1 MSPQE
6 ILALLMLAGFMGMI
20 LVGIPVGISLAT
32 SGLLFGF
39 LGFGPSLFGLL
50 PSRIYG
56 VVTNYTLLAIPLFV
70 FMGVMLEKSKIADAL
85 LETLGHAMGGLRGGM
100 GIAIVLVG
108 VLMGAATGI
117 VGATVVTVGLLTLPV
132 LMRRGYS
139 RSVACGTICA
149 SGTLGQILPPS
160 LVLILLSDI
169 LGESVGSLFAAALF
183 PGLMLAAVYVIYLLV
198 LGMARPETMPPIP
211 QAERDGL
218 SGGELFFR
226 LIKSVAPT
234 ILLVFAVLGSII
246 GGVAAPT
253 EAASMGAAGSIVI
266 ALVSRRLD
274 RSVMAATLKGT
285 VSISA
290 MVFFILICAQP
301 FALAFRGLGG
311 EHLVE
316 ALFALIPGGLNAELL
331 FMMLLLFVLGF
342 FLEWIEISYIALPMF
357 LPIFQAAG
365 VDMVWL
371 GILVAMNLQASF
383 LTPPFGWA
391 LFFLK
396 GVAPPG
402 ITTRDIYI
410 GVLPFIGLQLVA
422 LGLLF
427 VFPQMATWLPAAIG
441 W

>member
-1 MSPQE
+1 MGGE
-6 ILALLMLAGFMGMI
+6 LLAVLMVVAFMTMLLAGF
-20 LVGIPVGISLAT
+20 PVALSLAV
-32 SGLLFGF
+32 SGLVFGY
-39 LGFGPSLFGLL
+39 LGFGDMLFGLL

-70 FMGVMLEKSKIADAL
+70 FMGVMLEKSRIADDML
-85 LETLGHAMGGLRGGM
+85 DVVGHAMGGLRGGM

-108 VLMGAATGI
+108 VLMGASTGI

-132 LMRRGYS
+132 LVRRGYS
-139 RSVACGTICA
+139 NSVSCGTICA

-169 LGESVGSLFAAALF
+169 LGESVGTLFAAAVF
-183 PGLMLAAVYVIYLLV
+183 PGLLLAATYVIYLLA
-198 LGMARPETMPPIP
+198 LGRLRPESVPPVP
-211 QAERDGL
+211 WGERAEV
-218 SGGELFFR
+218 SGGQLALR
-226 LIKSVAPT
+226 LLKSVLPT
-234 ILLVFAVLGSII
+234 IGLVVAVLGSII

-253 EAASMGAAGSIVI
+253 EAASMGAFGALAIAGV
-266 ALVSRRLD
+266 AGRLSRQT
-274 RSVMAATLKGT
+274 MKETLHGT
-285 VSISA
+285 VMISA

-301 FALAFRGLGG
+301 FSLAFRGLGG
-311 EHLVE
+311 EGLVE
-316 ALFALIPGGLNAELL
+316 RLFEWVPGGLYGDLL

-342 FLEWIEISYIALPMF
+342 FLEWIEISYIALPLF

-371 GILVAMNLQASF
+371 GMLVAMNLQTSF

-396 GVAPPG
+396 GVVPEG
-402 ITTRDIYI
+402 VTTRDIYA
-410 GVLPFIGLQLVA
+410 GVLPFIALQAVA
-422 LGLLF
+422 LAGVLA
-427 VFPQMATWLPAAIG
+427 FPAMATWLPEAIG

>member
-6 ILALLMLAGFMGMI
+6 VLALLMLAGFMGMI
-20 LVGIPVGISLAT
+20 LIGIPVGISLAT

-39 LGFGPSLFGLL
+39 LGFGSTLFDLL

-198 LGMARPETMPPIP
+198 LGMVRPETVPPIP
-211 QAERDGL
+211 QSERDSL
-218 SGGELFFR
+218 SGSDLLFR
-226 LIKSVAPT
+226 LVKSVAPT

-274 RSVMAATLKGT
+274 RPIMAATLKGT

-316 ALFALIPGGLNAELL
+316 ALFALLPGGLNAELL
-331 FMMLLLFVLGF
+331 FMMLLLFILGF

-365 VDMVWL
+365 VDMVWF

-396 GVAPPG
+396 GVSPPG

-410 GVLPFIGLQLVA
+410 GVLPFIALQLIG

-427 VFPQMATWLPAAIG
+427 IFPQMATWLPAALG

>member
-6 ILALLMLAGFMGMI
+6 ILAILMLVGFMGMI
-20 LVGIPVGISLAT
+20 LVGIPVGISLAV
-32 SGLLFGF
+32 SGLVFGF
-39 LGFGPSLFGLL
+39 MGFGPALFGLL

-70 FMGVMLEKSKIADAL
+70 FMGVMLEKSRIADAL

-132 LMRRGYS
+132 LMRRGYN
-139 RSVACGTICA
+139 RGVACGTICA

-198 LGMARPETMPPIP
+198 LGWIKPQTVPPIP
-211 QAERDGL
+211 REERDGV
-218 SGGELFFR
+218 SGGELVLR
-226 LIKSVAPT
+226 IAKSVAPT
-234 ILLVFAVLGSII
+234 LLLVFAVLGSII

-253 EAASMGAAGSIVI
+253 EAASMGAAGSLII
-266 ALVSRRLD
+266 ALLSRRLD
-274 RSVMAATLKGT
+274 RSVLAATLKGT

-316 ALFALIPGGLNAELL
+316 ALFTLIPGGLTAELL
-331 FMMLLLFVLGF
+331 FMMLLLFILGF

-402 ITTRDIYI
+402 VTTRDIYL
-410 GVLPFIGLQLVA
+410 GVLPFIGLQLIA

>member
-1 MSPQE
+1 
-6 ILALLMLAGFMGMI
+6 
-20 LVGIPVGISLAT
+20 
-32 SGLLFGF
+32 
-39 LGFGPSLFGLL
+39 
-50 PSRIYG
+50 
-56 VVTNYTLLAIPLFV
+56 
-70 FMGVMLEKSKIADAL
+70 
-85 LETLGHAMGGLRGGM
+85 
-100 GIAIVLVG
+100 
-108 VLMGAATGI
+108 
-117 VGATVVTVGLLTLPV
+117 
-132 LMRRGYS
+132 
-139 RSVACGTICA
+139 
-149 SGTLGQILPPS
+149 
-160 LVLILLSDI
+160 
-169 LGESVGSLFAAALF
+169 
-183 PGLMLAAVYVIYLLV
+183 
-198 LGMARPETMPPIP
+198 
-211 QAERDGL
+211 
-218 SGGELFFR
+218 
-226 LIKSVAPT
+226 
-234 ILLVFAVLGSII
+234 
-246 GGVAAPT
+246 
-253 EAASMGAAGSIVI
+253 MGAAGSIVI

-427 VFPQMATWLPAAIG
+427 LFPQMATWLPAAIG

>member
-1 MSPQE
+1 MYRHTE
-6 ILALLMLAGFMGMI
+6 
-20 LVGIPVGISLAT
+20 
-32 SGLLFGF
+32 
-39 LGFGPSLFGLL
+39 
-50 PSRIYG
+50 
-56 VVTNYTLLAIPLFV
+56 
-70 FMGVMLEKSKIADAL
+70 
-85 LETLGHAMGGLRGGM
+85 GGKDRTQ
-100 GIAIVLVG
+100 V
-108 VLMGAATGI
+108 
-117 VGATVVTVGLLTLPV
+117 
-132 LMRRGYS
+132 
-139 RSVACGTICA
+139 
-149 SGTLGQILPPS
+149 
-160 LVLILLSDI
+160 
-169 LGESVGSLFAAALF
+169 
-183 PGLMLAAVYVIYLLV
+183 
-198 LGMARPETMPPIP
+198 PPIP
-211 QAERDGL
+211 REERDGV
-218 SGGELFFR
+218 SGGELVLR
-226 LIKSVAPT
+226 IAKSVAPT
-234 ILLVFAVLGSII
+234 LLLVFAVLGSII

-253 EAASMGAAGSIVI
+253 EAASMGAAGSLLI
-266 ALVSRRLD
+266 ALLSRRLD
-274 RSVMAATLKGT
+274 RSVLAATLKGT

-316 ALFALIPGGLNAELL
+316 ALFTLIPGGLTAELL
-331 FMMLLLFVLGF
+331 FMMLLLFILGF

-402 ITTRDIYI
+402 VTTRDIYL
-410 GVLPFIGLQLVA
+410 GVLPFIGLQLIA